1 MNKFMTQIPLVFFEE
16 GAIKKAGVLSKMMG
30 VSKAMVVFDQGVR
43 DAGIADQVIAI
54 LEAVNIDVV
63 EFTKIV
69 PDPLYGD
76 INEGG
81 KIARWKKVGAVIGI
95 GGGSSMDTAKGIYTL
110 LGNPDTDNIMD
121 FCFGGRGKSKPIKRA
136 NALLMMIPT
145 TSGTGSE
152 VSTGAVITDDEID
165 YKALLGG
172 LQILP
177 HIALL
182 DPTLDV
188 SMPFELTAATA
199 MDTLAHGMESY
210 VIGGLAGKVRPTMN
224 FNEWSDM
231 LALED
236 VRMIFK
242 WLPKV
247 LENPQDLEAR
257 AHVKFASMIAG
268 ICMCAGGLTLGH
280 GMAQAMGA
288 LWHIPHGQGCA
299 MGLVP
304 SVRQGAKLERNT
316 QERYWRLADAV
327 GLDFP
332 KDTPKEVLT
341 DAICKAVEDLYDLAK
356 IPTLRDLGKT
366 KEEWLDKL
374 VEAGM
379 RDPSCYVSATEDEL
393 REYFEYLFDR

>member
-1 MNKFMTQIPLVFFEE
+1 MNKFMTQVPLVFFEDD
-16 GAIKKAGVLSKMMG
+16 AIQKAGLMCKMMG
-30 VSKAMVVFDQGVR
+30 ASKAMLVFDQGIR
-43 DAGIADQVIAI
+43 DAGIADKVIAV

-69 PDPLYGD
+69 PDPIYKD

-81 KIARWKKVGAVIGI
+81 KIAIKEKVNAIIGL
-95 GGGSSMDTAKGIYTL
+95 GGGSSMDTAKGIYAL
-110 LGNPDTDNIMD
+110 LGDPETENVMD
-121 FCFGGRGKSKPIKRA
+121 FCMGGRGKNKPMKRA

-145 TSGTGSE
+145 TAGTGSD

-182 DPTLDV
+182 DPKLDLD
-188 SMPFELTAATA
+188 MPFELTAATA

-210 VIGGLAGKVRPTMN
+210 VIGGLANAVKPAMN

-236 VRMIFK
+236 VRMIFA

-247 LENPQDLEAR
+247 LENPKDLEAR

-268 ICMCAGGLTLGH
+268 ICMCAGGLSLGH

-288 LWHIPHGQGCA
+288 LWHIPHGVGCSL
-299 MGLVP
+299 GLVP
-304 SVRQGAKLERNT
+304 SVKQGAKLERNT
-316 QERYWRLADAV
+316 QERYWRLADAA
-327 GLDFP
+327 GLNLP
-332 KDTPKEVLT
+332 KDTPKEELT
-341 DAICKAVEDLYDLAK
+341 EAICKAVEELSDKAK
-356 IPTLRDLGKT
+356 IPTLRNMGKK
-366 KEEWLDKL
+366 KEEWLEEL

-379 RDPSCYVSATEDEL
+379 RDPSCIVSTTKEEL
-393 REYFEYLFDR
+393 REHFEYLFER

>member
-1 MNKFMTQIPLVFFEE
+1 MNKFMTQVPLVFFEE
-16 GAIKKAGVLSKMMG
+16 GAVGKAGVLAKMMG
-30 VSKAMVVFDQGVR
+30 VSKAMLVFDQGIR
-43 DAGIADQVIAI
+43 DAGIADRVIPI
-54 LEAVNIDVV
+54 LESVNIDVI
-63 EFTKIV
+63 EYTKVV
-69 PDPLYGD
+69 PDPIYKD

-81 KIARWKKVGAVIGI
+81 KIARREKVNAVIGL

-110 LGNPDTDNIMD
+110 LGDPDCDNIMD
-121 FCFGGRGKSKPIKRA
+121 FCMGGRGKMRPMKRA
-136 NALLMMIPT
+136 NALLMVIPT

-177 HIALL
+177 HIALIDPQL
-182 DPTLDV
+182 D
-188 SMPFELTAATA
+188 LTIPRSVMEATA

-210 VIGGLAGKVRPTMN
+210 LVGGLANKVKPSMT

-236 VRMIFK
+236 VRMIFTY
-242 WLPKV
+242 LPKA
-247 LENPQDLEAR
+247 LENQEDIEAR
-257 AHVKFASMIAG
+257 SHLKYASMVAG

-288 LWHIPHGQGCA
+288 LWHIPHGVGCSL
-299 MGLVP
+299 GLVP
-304 SVRQGAKLERNT
+304 SIRQGAKLERNT
-316 QERYWRLADAV
+316 QERFWRLADAA

-332 KDTPKEVLT
+332 KTARKEELV
-341 DAICKAVEDLYDLAK
+341 DALCQAVETLSAQAQ
-356 IPTLRDLGKT
+356 IPTLREMGRT

-379 RDPSCYVSATEDEL
+379 RDPSCYVSVTEDEL
-393 REYFEYLFDR
+393 REHFEYLFDR